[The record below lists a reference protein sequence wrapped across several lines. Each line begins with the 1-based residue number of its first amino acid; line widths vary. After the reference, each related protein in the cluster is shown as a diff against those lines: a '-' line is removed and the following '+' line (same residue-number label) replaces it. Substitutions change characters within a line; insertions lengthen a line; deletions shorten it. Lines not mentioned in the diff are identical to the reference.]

1 MIAFWTPR
9 ARSDL
14 RDLTLYLASY
24 NAGIAGRA
32 ALDLFGR
39 ANRLTRHPHMG
50 RHGAEPGTR
59 ELSTPE
65 WKRVMVYRLSGER
78 IEILALKDP
87 RRQTE

>member
-9 ARSDL
+9 ARLDL
-14 RDLTLYLASY
+14 RELTLYLASY
-24 NAGIAGRA
+24 DTGNASRA

-50 RHGAEPGTR
+50 RQGTEPGTR

-65 WKRVMVYRLSGER
+65 WKRVMVYRIAGER
-78 IEILALKDP
+78 IEVPALKDP
-87 RRQTE
+87 RRQTD